1 VATKEELAYEAKV
14 AELRQLA
21 KDNGVDLGGATTKDD
36 IVTALVASR
45 KVKKEDLEALTSDG
59 TSGNVTTASDADVAS
74 PTGGANVAGT
84 PQSQLAITQMQ
95 DPSGSNIPAAN
106 LRQPPSDVGGS
117 PITHSTEAL
126 DPMLT
131 RPEEVARERVQGRTS
146 DAATR
151 SADGPQIDEVPP
163 DINAGVK
170 PSDGGAEVYPFPQG
184 GDVDVASVDPG
195 DGKGEFLAPLEVED
209 WVVLGDHELIPKRL
223 VGRRAIVTDAPR
235 YLVPTS
241 KLSDTWIT
249 VRTRDEVNATLT
261 IPLDAVTEI
270 QKGGV
275 SAVVRG

>member
-1 VATKEELAYEAKV
+1 
-14 AELRQLA
+14 
-21 KDNGVDLGGATTKDD
+21 
-36 IVTALVASR
+36 
-45 KVKKEDLEALTSDG
+45 
-59 TSGNVTTASDADVAS
+59 
-74 PTGGANVAGT
+74 
-84 PQSQLAITQMQ
+84 M
-95 DPSGSNIPAAN
+95 
-106 LRQPPSDVGGS
+106 
-117 PITHSTEAL
+117 
-126 DPMLT
+126 
-131 RPEEVARERVQGRTS
+131 
-146 DAATR
+146 
-151 SADGPQIDEVPP
+151 
-163 DINAGVK
+163 
-170 PSDGGAEVYPFPQG
+170 YPFPQG